1 MGTGFRSGVYW
12 RDIEVVSLPSG
23 KPTLELFGGAAI
35 RLDKITPKGMKPKID
50 LSLTDES
57 PLAQAIVVIS
67 AIKEI

>member
-1 MGTGFRSGVYW
+1 M
-12 RDIEVVSLPSG
+12 
-23 KPTLELFGGAAI
+23 PTVRGSKAMVTPVPKIPFEDTPTQ
-35 RLDKITPKGMKPKID
+35 LDKITPKGMKPKID